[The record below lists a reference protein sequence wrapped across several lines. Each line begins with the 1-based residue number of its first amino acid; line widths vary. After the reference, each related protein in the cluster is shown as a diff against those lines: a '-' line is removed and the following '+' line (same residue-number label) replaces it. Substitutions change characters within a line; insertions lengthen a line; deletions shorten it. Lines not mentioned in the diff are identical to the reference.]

1 LRTKRD
7 TEALIEALTDGTID
21 CVATDHAPHALSE
34 KEGEFEH
41 AANGVVG
48 LETAVALLLDRLVRP
63 GLLSIGTL
71 VSRLSR
77 DPARLLRLPGG
88 ALGVGAP
95 ADLTLIDPEGTVT
108 IDPARLLSKSRNTP
122 FAGWTATGRPWMTI
136 VGGNVVWPSR
146 QEGQKS

>member
-1 LRTKRD
+1 LM
-7 TEALIEALTDGTID
+7 EARADGTID
-21 CVATDHAPHALSE
+21 CLATDHAPQALSE

-77 DPARLLRLPGG
+77 DPARLLPPPG
-88 ALGVGAP
+88 APPRVGAP
-95 ADLTLIDPEGTVT
+95 PGPPRSAPRETVT
-108 IDPARLLSKSRNTP
+108 LAPAGLRSKSRNTP
-122 FAGWTATGRPWMTI
+122 FAGWTATGRPWKTI
-136 VGGNVVWPSR
+136 VGGTVVWPSP